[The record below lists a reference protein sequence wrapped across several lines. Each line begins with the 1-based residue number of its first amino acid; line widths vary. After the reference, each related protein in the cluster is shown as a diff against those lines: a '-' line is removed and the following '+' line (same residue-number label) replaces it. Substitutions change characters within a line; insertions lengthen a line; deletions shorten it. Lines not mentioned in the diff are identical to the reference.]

1 MRHATLCKFSGTFH
15 SYVMLHYCKF
25 SGTFHS
31 CVVPRYC
38 KFSGTF
44 HSYVMLRYCKF
55 SGTFHSY
62 VMLRYCKFSG
72 TFDSCVMPRYCKL
85 SGSFHSYVML
95 RSNIA
100 GTQTLDRSWKFLN
113 DFLPAHM
120 VLKHKDRG
128 HSTMHPSVTQC
139 VHVVLALYLKQSR
152 SAKVLGRT
160 RSVAVT
166 NTGIKTCQVEYF
178 ENSHKPQKW

>member
-1 MRHATLCKFSGTFH
+1 MYEFSGTFH
-15 SYVMLHYCKF
+15 PYVMLRYCKF

-31 CVVPRYC
+31 CVMPRYC

-55 SGTFHSY
+55 SGTFHSMRHATLLQ
-62 VMLRYCKFSG
+62 VLWNFPCIRHA
-72 TFDSCVMPRYCKL
+72 TFQHCRHTNVGPVLEVFARFLAS
-85 SGSFHSYVML
+85 SHGFE
-95 RSNIA
+95 
-100 GTQTLDRSWKFLN
+100 TQRPWAFDDAPVSDTI
-113 DFLPAHM
+113 
-120 VLKHKDRG
+120 
-128 HSTMHPSVTQC
+128 C

-178 ENSHKPQKW
+178 KNSHKPQKW